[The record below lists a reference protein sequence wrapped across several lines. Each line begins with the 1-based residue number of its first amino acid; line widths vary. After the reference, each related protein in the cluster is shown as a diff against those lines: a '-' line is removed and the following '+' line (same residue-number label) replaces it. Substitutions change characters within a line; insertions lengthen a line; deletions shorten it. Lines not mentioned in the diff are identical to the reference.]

1 MLIVGVLLATVLLR
15 VAIIAP
21 VVYLLLPKGA
31 LCPLCQVEMLLV
43 RNRFL
48 ALILPAVEPR
58 WCLEC
63 GWYGVVRRGDVTSG
77 ALVPQPPSPRSS
89 TPA

>member
-15 VAIIAP
+15 MAIVAP

-48 ALILPAVEPR
+48 AWLRPAVERR

-63 GWYGVVRRGDVTSG
+63 GWNGVVRRGDVTTRTL
-77 ALVPQPPSPRSS
+77 A
-89 TPA
+89 PA